1 MDSSPPTGAPISQR
15 ERTPLLRIKSLLR
28 ASDDTSRILGL
39 TLLKET
45 VENSPELQNDKVQL
59 GTLWDHISPRFLDRL
74 LLSGTRG
81 EADQDHARN
90 MLNFAVNTIRAF
102 TILQPKFAIGT
113 SYFERIPSLTA
124 ALSYSSHETAEN
136 IVQIMFKLVHEP
148 PTIKHHRGAIFVA
161 KLGVDVWTR
170 LIMITPDHPDVFSV
184 FQWVWLKG
192 TANLEDQ
199 REKKKMS
206 DKIDQGLQAFVSL
219 ERCPPADLLAFVAD
233 ILRGLEPDL
242 IPPHPQWL
250 ESVVKLVKNL
260 AAGKQSEAERC
271 AYTNCAATLLQVY
284 PHQAPQLLFSDDP
297 ASSKPFAY
305 LLVTMLQV
313 DFHAT
318 VHRLF
323 SITADPGY
331 PKISKRLAS
340 ALEVVTAFVG
350 HLIGSIDD
358 EDMSKSAKTSQK
370 MRLTLSPEHIL
381 KIRMDIARTIAE
393 AMEYLRD
400 RSDAV
405 FLAELGHGSKEIAA
419 CQDPS
424 GQGQK
429 KLAWDVAKYNFLE
442 DPITPAAIR
451 LIAIW
456 LRDDDGEELRKQGA
470 GLMDMFVDIYEKNT
484 HPRMETQNIPELRMP
499 ILSALEGV
507 LETKRGIEMAD
518 THSLWSVLSEDLMN
532 ILIESAKRKP
542 LAPVDYMRGSFV
554 CHALQTLLNQEGT
567 TRLSWMPVADSV
579 ASYIPPPVDPDASDE
594 LVKAILEFQMDA
606 LQIAVDL
613 LRKVS
618 PNIRTINKKT
628 VEFLKNVA
636 EDITERWE
644 ETGNETLRIVR
655 DEARSL

>member
-1 MDSSPPTGAPISQR
+1 MGSSPPSEVPISHR
-15 ERTPLLRIKSLLR
+15 DRSPLLRIKRLLR
-28 ASDDTSRILGL
+28 ATDDTSRIVGL
-39 TLLKET
+39 TLLQET
-45 VENSPELQNDKVQL
+45 LEKYPELQNDKVEL
-59 GTLWDHISPRFLDRL
+59 ATLWNHISPRFLDRL
-74 LLSGTRG
+74 ILTGTR
-81 EADQDHARN
+81 ETADQDHARS
-90 MLNFAVNTIRAF
+90 MLTFAVNTIRTF

-113 SYFERIPSLTA
+113 SYFERIPNLTA
-124 ALSYSSHETAEN
+124 ALPYSCRETTEN
-136 IVQIMFKLVHEP
+136 IVQIMLALVHEP
-148 PTIKHHRGAIFVA
+148 PTIQLHRGAIFVA

-170 LIMITPDHPDVFSV
+170 LIMVTPDHPDVYSV
-184 FQWVWLKG
+184 FHWVWLKG

-199 REKKKMS
+199 RERNQMG

-219 ERCPPADLLAFVAD
+219 KRCPPAGLLAFVTD

-250 ESVVKLVKNL
+250 EPVVKLVKNL
-260 AAGKQSEAERC
+260 AAGKQSEADRC
-271 AYTNCAATLLQVY
+271 AYTNCAATLLQIY

-323 SITADPGY
+323 SMTEDPGY
-331 PKISKRLAS
+331 PKVSKRLAS
-340 ALEVVTAFVG
+340 ALEVVTAFIG

-358 EDMSKSAKTSQK
+358 EDESTSAKTSEN

-400 RSDAV
+400 RLDAV
-405 FLAELGHGSKEIAA
+405 LLADRGHDSKEIADT
-419 CQDPS
+419 QDPS
-424 GQGQK
+424 GQGPE

-470 GLMDMFVDIYEKNT
+470 GLMDLFVEIYEKNIT
-484 HPRMETQNIPELRMP
+484 HVETQNTPELRMP

-518 THSLWSVLSEDLMN
+518 AHSLWPVLSLDLSN
-532 ILIESAKRKP
+532 ILLDSARQNP

-567 TRLSWMPVADSV
+567 TRLSWLLIADSV
-579 ASYIPPPVDPDASDE
+579 ATYQVPPVDPDASDE

-606 LQIAVDL
+606 LQIAVEL

-618 PNIRTINKKT
+618 PDMRTINKKT
-628 VEFLKNVA
+628 VELLKNVA
-636 EDITERWE
+636 EEITERWA
-644 ETGNETLRIVR
+644 ETGNETLQIIR
-655 DEARSL
+655 DETRSL